1 MLLKLIAGLVGML
14 LLLVFVGIPAVK
26 LKEIPLIVVIVIGV
40 VMMGYEFWEQ
50 IREKD
55 E

>member
-1 MLLKLIAGLVGML
+1 MLLKLIAGLVGMI

-26 LKEIPLIVVIVIGV
+26 LKEIPLIIVIVIGV
-40 VMMGYEFWEQ
+40 VMMAYEFWEQ

>member
-1 MLLKLIAGLVGML
+1 MLLKLIAGLVGMV
-14 LLLVFVGIPAVK
+14 LLLVFLGIPAVK
-26 LKEIPLIVVIVIGV
+26 LREIPLIVVILIGV
-40 VMMGYEFWEQ
+40 AMVAYEFWEQ